1 MSAIE
6 TDPMETL
13 LLTQGKTIEVLIDTL
28 KDLTR
33 LIEAIDEQSR
43 EDAARLTQMIEEVR
57 GEIENVRA

>member
-13 LLTQGKTIEVLIDTL
+13 LLTQSKTIEVLIDTL